1 MRRHRRYRESKADR
15 KRQREE
21 QKKIRARRKTFRRK
35 LKHQERREFRQRL
48 AAFRANPLSFFHPTT
63 SRTKQER
70 AVRKRIRR
78 EKLLKFADFL
88 RNPAKAIF
96 KSRPLREE
104 RRRLRQLARIHR
116 REERKRSKA
125 EANLA
130 WNEIRTSGEL
140 RMRFFREMLQ
150 SSAWCLLAAL
160 ITYIAYQAVTIIVA
174 GAYQIPVI
182 WQYNRL
188 TYPLY
193 TWSPLY
199 TRQALVVIFA
209 SGPVICMLL
218 ALLGIG
224 LFFRSKQSK
233 IKYHNFFLWLFIHGI
248 NMFFGSYISGILTR
262 TEFVYASEWLFLSNP
277 FDIEELIFGIISL
290 ATLVLTGRLVSVMFL
305 LSSGSVTLVQPKY
318 RQFFSISAIFI
329 PWITLVIVFFLI
341 TLPDYYVPLIIKTL
355 TPGFIVIPAVLAAGS
370 AKYESIH
377 DSGLIRRRTFRWSII
392 ILAAALLFFYRVIFN
407 WGIRFE

>member
-21 QKKIRARRKTFRRK
+21 QKKIRARQKTFRRK
-35 LKHQERREFRQRL
+35 LRNQERREFRQRL
-48 AAFRANPLSFFHPTT
+48 AAFRANPLTFLNPAT
-63 SRTKQER
+63 RLTKQER
-70 AVRKRIRR
+70 SVRKRIRR
-78 EKLLKFADFL
+78 EKLFKFADFL
-88 RNPAKAIF
+88 RNPVKAIF
-96 KSRPLREE
+96 KPRPLREE
-104 RRRLRQLARIHR
+104 RRRLRLLTRFHR
-116 REERKRSKA
+116 REERKHLKA
-125 EANLA
+125 ETSLA

-160 ITYIAYQAVTIIVA
+160 ITYVAYQAVTIIVA
-174 GAYQIPVI
+174 DAYQIPVI

-188 TYPLY
+188 TFPLY

-224 LFFRSKQSK
+224 LFFRSKRSK

-290 ATLVLTGRLVSVMFL
+290 ATLVLTGRLVPVMFL
-305 LSSGSVTLVQPKY
+305 LSSGSVTLVKPKY
-318 RQFFSISAIFI
+318 RRFFSISAIFI
-329 PWITLVIVFFLI
+329 PWITMVLVFFLI

-355 TPGFIVIPAVLAAGS
+355 TLGFIVFPALLAAGS

-392 ILAAALLFFYRVIFN
+392 ILTAALLFFYRVIFN